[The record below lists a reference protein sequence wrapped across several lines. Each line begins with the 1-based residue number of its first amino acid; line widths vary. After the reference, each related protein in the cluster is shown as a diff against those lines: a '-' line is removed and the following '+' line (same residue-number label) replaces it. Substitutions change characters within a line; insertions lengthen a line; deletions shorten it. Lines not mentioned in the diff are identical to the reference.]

1 MVRRKNKAPYKKASP
16 KKATQ
21 NKTNS
26 YPTDMINPQ
35 LQWEAY
41 KTIERQINAAWAKLQ
56 NDVKRRAPQQ
66 TLLEDKNQL
75 MLLLGE
81 CNYMARECVRW
92 IDHLPKEPKKGSKRV

>member
-1 MVRRKNKAPYKKASP
+1 MAKKKAKKPYS
-16 KKATQ
+16 KKAASRQ
-21 NKTNS
+21 PAA

-41 KTIERQINAAWAKLQ
+41 RTIEKQINAAWAKLQ
-56 NDVKRRAPQQ
+56 NDVKKHASPQV
-66 TLLEDKNQL
+66 LLEDKNHL

-92 IDHLPKEPKKGSKRV
+92 IDHLPKQPKRSSKRV

>member
-1 MVRRKNKAPYKKASP
+1 MVRKKTKQPSP
-16 KKATQ
+16 KTAKYKQSTA
-21 NKTNS
+21 

-41 KTIERQINAAWAKLQ
+41 KTIEKQINAAWAKLQ
-56 NDVKRRAPQQ
+56 SDVKNHASAHV
-66 TLLEDKNQL
+66 LLEDKNHL

-92 IDHLPKEPKKGSKRV
+92 IDHLPKQPQKNSNRL